1 MFSTTLASL
10 AFLNSRQG
18 SASSGVYNING
29 VLIITECDVPM
40 LLFWTL
46 LFVLDVMLLDT
57 HNLICRP
64 HSVPASLVI
73 SGLKQY

>member
-18 SASSGVYNING
+18 SASLGVYNING
-29 VLIITECDVPM
+29 VLIIIECDV
-40 LLFWTL
+40 WTL
-46 LFVLDVMLLDT
+46 LFRTLLDIT

-64 HSVPASLVI
+64 HSVPTSLVV